1 MINILKSVVI
11 DLITGYS
18 SPNNKLRTLSEEV
31 ITSIFNLLNELKSL
45 PQLFQLLLVG
55 FAGTKAQ
62 TKSATIRALMLV
74 FTINYKQQGLAIEDP
89 SFQDFLRK
97 VSKIVALY
105 LRDERAEAEIHRASL
120 RFLKTSIAFLTVDQL
135 NKDLLDQVL
144 ANGIFALP
152 PAKRGKHLAL
162 IRKLIGKLLKKI
174 GHAAVKKL
182 TPVKHLP
189 LIEYIERA
197 RRKRTNKAKRNK
209 LLALLGQPIP
219 EQQQAQP
226 KKLIEDSDS
235 DDEMDSD
242 DGEGEIEEHFSDDEG
257 DSQEGESDDDSASSS
272 DDDQQEEVKG
282 ADHLM
287 TDTIDIPRVDNIPVV
302 SKLAKEKKIEQSG
315 RSKLNQLEESK
326 QKVKQLMQAEEEE
339 YESHFVENPFIRMRE
354 RALQR

>member
-1 MINILKSVVI
+1 M
-11 DLITGYS
+11 
-18 SPNNKLRTLSEEV
+18 
-31 ITSIFNLLNELKSL
+31 
-45 PQLFQLLLVG
+45 
-55 FAGTKAQ
+55 
-62 TKSATIRALMLV
+62 
-74 FTINYKQQGLAIEDP
+74 
-89 SFQDFLRK
+89 
-97 VSKIVALY
+97 
-105 LRDERAEAEIHRASL
+105 
-120 RFLKTSIAFLTVDQL
+120 
-135 NKDLLDQVL
+135 L

-182 TPVKHLP
+182 TPVKHMP

-197 RRKRTNKAKRNK
+197 RRKRANKAKRNK

-219 EQQQAQP
+219 EEQQAQP
-226 KKLIEDSDS
+226 KKATEDSDS

-257 DSQEGESDDDSASSS
+257 DSQEGDSDDESASSS
-272 DDDQQEEVKG
+272 DNDQQEEVKG

-315 RSKLNQLEESK
+315 KFKLN
-326 QKVKQLMQAEEEE
+326 
-339 YESHFVENPFIRMRE
+339 
-354 RALQR
+354 